1 VEEIFRMNVSERN
14 DELERQRRQRQPPTH
29 ASPST
34 DPTHRRQRPRVRRV
48 L

>member
-1 VEEIFRMNVSERN
+1 VDEIFRMNVSERN

-29 ASPST
+29 VLPST
-34 DPTHRRQRPRVRRV
+34 NPTHRRQRPRVRRV